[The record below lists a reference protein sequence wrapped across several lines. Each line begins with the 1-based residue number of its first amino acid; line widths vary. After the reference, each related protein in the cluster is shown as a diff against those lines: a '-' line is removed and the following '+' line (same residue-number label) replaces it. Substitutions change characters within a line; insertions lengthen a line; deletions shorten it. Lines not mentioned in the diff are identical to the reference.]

1 MAAPS
6 KKRAV
11 GKELEK
17 EEVKALEEESEDEF
31 EEEMEEGDEEQ
42 DDISDS
48 IDQVI
53 VLLSLAPTMRFLPG
67 HTNHRNGQ
75 KWTEMDR
82 NGTGMDRNGTFFA
95 EKKK

>member
-11 GKELEK
+11 GEELEK

-31 EEEMEEGDEEQ
+31 EEEMEEGDGEQ

-53 VLLSLAPTMRFLPG
+53 VLL
-67 HTNHRNGQ
+67 
-75 KWTEMDR
+75 E
-82 NGTGMDRNGTFFA
+82 
-95 EKKK
+95 